1 MSKFNTYAKQLDQIA
16 QTAFGAYQKAEA
28 ALKDAEERVRQ
39 YPERGGLVSD
49 DYRAKAARAKADL
62 IEAQKAMQAAKD
74 GLQGHDSEIAN
85 LRRELAADIDR
96 AYSADPAQ
104 LDHDTLT
111 LLESGILRPGE
122 YTRLLKSA
130 QEAGNCTMQRLI
142 GKAAF
147 DKAEAEAKDGGQY
160 SDDVRELRQVYHASK
175 QTTGAEHLERFDY
188 LAEIFARAVNTPAL
202 AGLPDRWGKLTAD
215 VIENF

>member
-1 MSKFNTYAKQLDQIA
+1 MSKFNTYARQIDQIA

-28 ALKDAEERVRQ
+28 ALHDAEERVRQ

-49 DYRAKAARAKADL
+49 DYRAKAARAAADL
-62 IEAQKAMQAAKD
+62 IEAQKAMKAAKD
-74 GLQGHDSEIAN
+74 GLQGHDGEIAN

-104 LDHDTLT
+104 LDHDTIT

-122 YTRLLKSA
+122 YTRLLKNA
-130 QEAGNCTMQRLI
+130 QEAGNTTMQRLI
-142 GKAAF
+142 GKYAG
-147 DKAEAEAKDGGQY
+147 DRAEAEAKAGGQY
-160 SDDVRELRQVYHASK
+160 GDDVRELRQVYHASK

-188 LAEIFARAVNTPAL
+188 LTEVFNRGANTPAL
-202 AGLPDRWGKLTAD
+202 AGLPDRWSKLTAD
-215 VIENF
+215 VIESF